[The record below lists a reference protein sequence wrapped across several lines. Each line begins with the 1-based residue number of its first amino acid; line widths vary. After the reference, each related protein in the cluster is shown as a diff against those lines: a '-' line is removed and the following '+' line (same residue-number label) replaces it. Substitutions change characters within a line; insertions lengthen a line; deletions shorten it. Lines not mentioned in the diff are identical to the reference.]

1 MNILQGIII
10 GIVQGLTEFLPV
22 SSSAHLV
29 FIQKLLGVE
38 SSLAFDTF
46 LHLGSLLAVL
56 IFFRADIYKLLN
68 AWLFSVEDITKHR
81 FKEGF
86 YEDPYK
92 RLAWYVILA
101 TIPVGI
107 VGILFESQ
115 VDALFAGALYV
126 PGFFLFVTGTI
137 LYLSQRI
144 ASGEIDMSHMGWAQS
159 LFMGLAQACAIM
171 PGLSRSGTTIAA
183 GLVAGL
189 DKEFAAKFSF
199 ILSIPAIFGAFIVQ
213 LKDKFVELFLHIHSR
228 AFRRFRI
235 GCGEHYA
242 GNERKRR
249 IQAHAPKRAF
259 LCVERAV
266 ILLCRQLN
274 GVMVRVIGLHHH
286 PAGGIGA
293 SRTSRNLGNMFM

>member
-1 MNILQGIII
+1 MNIFQGIII

-22 SSSAHLV
+22 SSSAHLI

-56 IFFRADIYKLLN
+56 IYFRADIYKMIR
-68 AWLFSVEDITKHR
+68 AWFLSVGDILQHR

-86 YEDPYK
+86 YSDPYK
-92 RLAWYVILA
+92 RLSWYVILA

-107 VGILFESQ
+107 AGVFFESQ

-137 LYLSQRI
+137 LYLSQRM
-144 ASGEIDMSHMGWAQS
+144 ASGQIDMSRMGWFQS
-159 LFMGLAQACAIM
+159 LFMGLGQACAIM

-183 GLVAGL
+183 GLVMGL

-213 LKDKFVELFLHIHSR
+213 LKDIGSSMSGDGAAIILGFVAAFISGYFAIKWLIDLIQNKSLDFFSYYCWIVGIVVFMGSITHI
-228 AFRRFRI
+228 F
-235 GCGEHYA
+235 
-242 GNERKRR
+242 
-249 IQAHAPKRAF
+249 
-259 LCVERAV
+259 
-266 ILLCRQLN
+266 
-274 GVMVRVIGLHHH
+274 
-286 PAGGIGA
+286 
-293 SRTSRNLGNMFM
+293 

>member
-1 MNILQGIII
+1 MDIIQGIII

-46 LHLGSLLAVL
+46 LHLGTLIAVL
-56 IFFRADIYKLLN
+56 WFFRYDIYKMLKSW
-68 AWLFSVEDITKHR
+68 WLSIGDILQGR

-107 VGILFESQ
+107 VGVLFEDS
-115 VDALFAGALYV
+115 VDTLFSGALYV
-126 PGFFLFVTGTI
+126 PAFFLFVTGTI

-144 ASGEIDMSHMGWAQS
+144 PGGEINYDNITKKEA
-159 LFMGLAQACAIM
+159 LFMGLGQACAIL

-183 GLVAGL
+183 GLTIGL
-189 DKEFAAKFSF
+189 NKEFAAKFSF
-199 ILSIPAIFGAFIVQ
+199 ILSIPAILGAFILQ
-213 LKDKFVELFLHIHSR
+213 LKDIGSAMDANFLPVVLGFIASIVAGYMAIKWMLDLVQNKSLDIFSYYCWLMGIIVFMGSIAHI
-228 AFRRFRI
+228 F
-235 GCGEHYA
+235 
-242 GNERKRR
+242 
-249 IQAHAPKRAF
+249 
-259 LCVERAV
+259 
-266 ILLCRQLN
+266 
-274 GVMVRVIGLHHH
+274 
-286 PAGGIGA
+286 
-293 SRTSRNLGNMFM
+293 

>member
-1 MNILQGIII
+1 MNIFQGIII

-22 SSSAHLV
+22 SSSAHLI

-56 IFFRADIYKLLN
+56 IYFRADIYKMIR
-68 AWLFSVEDITKHR
+68 AWLLSVGDILQHR

-86 YEDPYK
+86 YSDPYK
-92 RLAWYVILA
+92 RLSWYVILA

-107 VGILFESQ
+107 AGVFFESQ

-137 LYLSQRI
+137 LYLSQRM
-144 ASGEIDMSHMGWAQS
+144 ASGQIDMSRMGWFQS
-159 LFMGLAQACAIM
+159 LFMGLGQACAIM

-183 GLVAGL
+183 GLVMGL

-213 LKDKFVELFLHIHSR
+213 LKD
-228 AFRRFRI
+228 
-235 GCGEHYA
+235 
-242 GNERKRR
+242 
-249 IQAHAPKRAF
+249 
-259 LCVERAV
+259 
-266 ILLCRQLN
+266 
-274 GVMVRVIGLHHH
+274 IGLSMSGDG
-286 PAGGIGA
+286 AAIILGFVAAFISGYFAIKWLIDLIQNKSLDIFSCYCWIVGIIV
-293 SRTSRNLGNMFM
+293 FMGSITHIF

>member
-46 LHLGSLLAVL
+46 LHLGTLIAVMW
-56 IFFRADIYKLLN
+56 FFRWDIIKMLKSW
-68 AWLFSVEDITKHR
+68 WLSIGDILQGR
-81 FKEGF
+81 FRQGF
-86 YEDPYK
+86 YDDPYK

-107 VGILFESQ
+107 VGVLFEDS

-126 PGFFLFVTGTI
+126 PAFFLFVTGTI
-137 LYLSQRI
+137 LYLSQRMT
-144 ASGEIDMSHMGWAQS
+144 SGNINLNNISKTEA
-159 LFMGLAQACAIM
+159 LFMGLGQACAIL

-183 GLVAGL
+183 GLTIGL

-199 ILSIPAIFGAFIVQ
+199 ILSIPAILGAFVLQIKDIGSALDASFLPVLLGFIASIVAGYLAIKWMLDLIQ
-213 LKDKFVELFLHIHSR
+213 NKSLDIFAYYCWLMGIIVFMGSIAHI
-228 AFRRFRI
+228 F
-235 GCGEHYA
+235 
-242 GNERKRR
+242 
-249 IQAHAPKRAF
+249 
-259 LCVERAV
+259 
-266 ILLCRQLN
+266 
-274 GVMVRVIGLHHH
+274 
-286 PAGGIGA
+286 
-293 SRTSRNLGNMFM
+293 